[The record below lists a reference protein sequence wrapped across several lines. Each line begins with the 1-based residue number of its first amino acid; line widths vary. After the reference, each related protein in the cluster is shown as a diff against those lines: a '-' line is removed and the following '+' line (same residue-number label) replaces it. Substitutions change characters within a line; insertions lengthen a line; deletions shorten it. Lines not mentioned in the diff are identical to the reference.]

1 MVHDAFVAAVRAR
14 ELDDALVASKSALE
28 TTEAKRASLQKVADE
43 RTGAES
49 AVGEKTNATSAAI
62 EKALGQKRQTDQISL
77 ATKNGRVI
85 VGLDPS
91 RRRAGL
97 GLRGIEER
105 VKELG
110 GTMTIRGEAGKG
122 TAIAIQLPMPSG
134 SEVPLARAAG

>member
-1 MVHDAFVAAVRAR
+1 VYRVVQEALTNCAR
-14 ELDDALVASKSALE
+14 HAGAQAISVSV
-28 TTEAKRASLQKVADE
+28 VADA
-43 RTGAES
+43 GHLS
-49 AVGEKTNATSAAI
+49 V
-62 EKALGQKRQTDQISL
+62 
-77 ATKNGRVI
+77 RVVDDG

-110 GTMTIRGEAGKG
+110 GTMTIRGETGKG